1 MKVVVLSPSKVFAA
15 GVLSCLLI
23 VGSVLGA
30 LALWGSFQGEPAAAY
45 GEKGL
50 GARTWVFPEG
60 YTGPGF
66 EEWILIYNPRA
77 DEGGS
82 GIAVMPEIR
91 MYGPE
96 GYIGS
101 YNHPA
106 IQPGERSSVLI
117 NDAAAFFGYSGDVS
131 IVVQGGQTS
140 TPFICERAMYY
151 NYKGQITG
159 GSQSFGYQEGAA
171 E

>member
-1 MKVVVLSPSKVFAA
+1 MKVIVLSPWKVFVA

-30 LALWGSFQGEPAAAY
+30 LALLGVFRTEPAEAY
-45 GEKGL
+45 GADGV
-50 GARTWVFPEG
+50 GARLWYFPEG
-60 YTGPGF
+60 YTGQGF
-66 EEWILIYNPRA
+66 EEWILIYNPMP

-82 GIAVMPEIR
+82 GIAVSPDIR

-106 IQPGERSSVLI
+106 IQPGERSSVYI
-117 NDAAAFFGYSGDVS
+117 NDAAAYFGYSGDVS
-131 IVVQGGQTS
+131 VVVRGSLTS
-140 TPFICERAMYY
+140 TPFICERAMYF
-151 NYKGQITG
+151 NYKGQIAG
-159 GSQSFGYQEGAA
+159 GSQTFGYQEGAA